1 MLAGTIHLSSL
12 NKCWC
17 TMHLWSNT
25 NSSRSCCCKAC
36 GRTAT
41 HLHGV
46 CSITRY
52 DKAHTS
58 PCPEGTSTP
67 ASSANLSSKRCA
79 AAEASHRL
87 CIQVTSLT
95 FHATL
100 TSRMSVHHD
109 NKPNA
114 LSAPSSSRKPVLPG
128 RWKLQQTRLSF
139 SFSGQ
144 LTSQKPTAHSKLPQL
159 HAHIVRCLVASSCT
173 DLFKM
178 HTQHTGPPATTDTV
192 KTVQHAAG

>member
-1 MLAGTIHLSSL
+1 MHKPWTINHKPQRSSPQEQKYKCMCSSSASAQLFCALTTLVQTPLEPTHNKQNKCQDAPPDVKFFLLMLAGTIYLSSL

-36 GRTAT
+36 GRTAA

-46 CSITRY
+46 CCVTRY

-58 PCPEGTSTP
+58 PCPEGTPTP

-100 TSRMSVHHD
+100 TSRY
-109 NKPNA
+109 A
-114 LSAPSSSRKPVLPG
+114 C
-128 RWKLQQTRLSF
+128 
-139 SFSGQ
+139 
-144 LTSQKPTAHSKLPQL
+144 TS
-159 HAHIVRCLVASSCT
+159 
-173 DLFKM
+173 
-178 HTQHTGPPATTDTV
+178 
-192 KTVQHAAG
+192 